1 MRKRAISTIM
11 PLLLVV
17 KSVCLLT
24 FTKVIWVVHT
34 VFFSLRRLWQPRQIW
49 SNYKFLAFFLTIVAV
64 LAIAACNSNTPQL
77 DRGQISAT
85 AIGTDKLALAPTPI
99 ETKVVSHA
107 LGEVEIPLKPQRVVV
122 LEENLILDSVLALGV
137 KPVGVMS
144 CRGCEE
150 NFRGIPSDLL
160 ADIPVVGNIGSQPSL
175 EKILSLKPDLIL
187 GLTWLKS
194 SYKLLSDIAPTVL
207 IDFPSMHDFKE
218 RLRYVAQVLG
228 KSDRAEELLTQYQD
242 RIQKLR
248 QQLGK
253 KLETRTISVIYL
265 AGSADIFYTYRPDF
279 LAFGQI
285 ISDVGLRLIQ
295 QNQKQPQLTLS
306 IEVLPKSDADV
317 LFIMTELLTK
327 DFKKAN
333 PEPLPFLQKPIWSTL
348 KAVKNK
354 QVYKVNWTVGGPIG
368 ANRIIDDLFK
378 YLVKAS

>member
-1 MRKRAISTIM
+1 ML
-11 PLLLVV
+11 LLLVV
-17 KSVCLLT
+17 KGVCFLT
-24 FTKVIWVVHT
+24 FTKVVHT
-34 VFFSLRRLWQPRQIW
+34 VFSSLRILWQPRQIL
-49 SNYKFLAFFLTIVAV
+49 SNYKLLPFFLTIVAV

-77 DRGQISAT
+77 YRGQISST
-85 AIGTDKLALAPTPI
+85 AMRTDKLALARTPI
-99 ETKVVSHA
+99 KTKVVSHA

-150 NFRGIPSDLL
+150 NFRGIPSNLL

-194 SYKLLSDIAPTVL
+194 SYKLLSSIAPTVL
-207 IDFPSMHDFKE
+207 IDFPSMYDFKE

-228 KSDRAEELLTQYQD
+228 KSDRAEELLTQYQN

-253 KLETRTISVIYL
+253 NLETRTISVIHL
-265 AGSADIFYTYRPDF
+265 TGSADIFYSYRPDF
-279 LAFGQI
+279 LAYNQI

-295 QNQKQPQLTLS
+295 KTQKEPQLTLS
-306 IEVLPKSDADV
+306 IEVLPKYDADM
-317 LFIMTELLTK
+317 LFIMTELLK
-327 DFKKAN
+327 KKFKKAN
-333 PEPLPFLQKPIWSTL
+333 SEPLSFLQKPIWSTL
-348 KAVKNK
+348 QAVKNK
-354 QVYKVNWTVGGPIG
+354 QIYKVNWTVGGPIG

-378 YLVKAS
+378 YLVKN